1 MLLATNFFCCASM
14 DVGFC
19 WKRKVNEHNL
29 CMWRQSCELF
39 KLLKYKWHQSED
51 FRQTNWKF
59 ACSRSLQPWWFH
71 FYCFPPGVHDL
82 SWVVPFRWVEPTNYR
97 SIYTLGCCRT
107 TSQPCLAAEQAAMFM
122 KPMTPGV
129 PVVISNKNWSAS
141 RSLILQYGTL
151 HPPDLQCNWHPVCST
166 KRDYTQTQLSPPLR
180 GRRRYVHGWR
190 LVGSGPF
197 LFVEGSGRQVM
208 FTRRFTRKKT
218 DLMSWGSH
226 VCLILRP
233 VPCCFVMCIF
243 WILVSQRLLVSPLTP
258 FFVESI
264 WKCLKHQ
271 LADCNHDIFCSLC
284 TNRHKVSHFWVLS
297 VPGSFAFLFHGWK
310 QSFLQDSLWEWL
322 LLPLARCDVS
332 PFLDQNA
339 LPTAGEK
346 WQWSIE
352 SVR

>member
-1 MLLATNFFCCASM
+1 MSTICACGDRVVSYSSFL
-14 DVGFC
+14 DI
-19 WKRKVNEHNL
+19 
-29 CMWRQSCELF
+29 
-39 KLLKYKWHQSED
+39 YKWHQSED

-71 FYCFPPGVHDL
+71 FYCFPPGVYDF